1 MNRNPFSNLRDGN
14 HRPATTADRPGN
26 TVSLSPTRVIVT
38 PVAMPV
44 VHPLSKRDVQ
54 RVLSVLPS
62 GSIRG
67 LRSVSLL
74 GEMWTS
80 GGYPVF
86 ATYRKQGF
94 IRLHAMTCLAWR
106 VQSLRSSQVADLL
119 RYGAHVDAG
128 PSECV
133 VTWTNEALRLF
144 YTVGVLLPGVA
155 RHRREHEGAGEH
167 GSVVRSLEDDHGAWQ
182 ISDLALEHWRRFLEN
197 GDLAEKRAFS

>member
-1 MNRNPFSNLRDGN
+1 MNRNPFSNLRDGR
-14 HRPATTADRPGN
+14 HRVAAPAERPGT
-26 TVSLSPTRVIVT
+26 TVSMTPTRVIVT
-38 PVAMPV
+38 PVTMPV

-74 GEMWTS
+74 GEMETS

-86 ATYRKQGF
+86 ATYRHQGF
-94 IRLHAMTCLAWR
+94 LRLHAVTCLSWR
-106 VQSLRSSQVADLL
+106 VRSLRSNQVGDLL

-133 VTWTNEALRLF
+133 ITWTSEALRLF

-155 RHRREHEGAGEH
+155 RHRRETEGAPEPGA
-167 GSVVRSLEDDHGAWQ
+167 VIRSLEDDHGTWQ
-182 ISDLALEHWRRFLEN
+182 ISDLALEHWQRFLRE
-197 GDLAEKRAFS
+197 GDLTARKAVS

>member
-1 MNRNPFSNLRDGN
+1 MNRNPFSNHRDGP
-14 HRPATTADRPGN
+14 RRMAGPDGTPGN
-26 TVSLSPTRVIVT
+26 TVAMTPTRVIVT

-44 VHPLSKRDVQ
+44 VHPLTKRDVQ

-62 GSIRG
+62 GSVRG

-86 ATYRKQGF
+86 ASYRKQGF
-94 IRLHAMTCLAWR
+94 IRLHAVSCLAWTVR
-106 VQSLRSSQVADLL
+106 SLRSAQVADLL

-128 PSECV
+128 PTECV

-155 RHRREHEGAGEH
+155 RHRREIEGEGEP
-167 GSVVRSLEDDHGAWQ
+167 GTIVRSLEDDHGAWQ
-182 ISDLALEHWRRFLEN
+182 VSDLALDHWRRFLRD
-197 GDLAEKRAFS
+197 GDLAEKSAVS

>member
-1 MNRNPFSNLRDGN
+1 MNRNPFSNPTGGGKGASAGN
-14 HRPATTADRPGN
+14 DRPGN
-26 TVSLSPTRVIVT
+26 AISMSPTRVIVT
-38 PVAMPV
+38 PVATPV

-54 RVLSVLPS
+54 RVLSVLPA
-62 GSIRG
+62 GSVRD

-86 ATYRKQGF
+86 VSYRKQGF
-94 IRLHAMTCLAWR
+94 IRLHAVSCLAWR
-106 VQSLRSSQVADLL
+106 VRSLRSTQVADLL

-155 RHRREHEGAGEH
+155 RHRREIEGAAEP
-167 GSVVRSLEDDHGAWQ
+167 GSIVRSLEDDHGTWQ
-182 ISDLALEHWRRFLEN
+182 ISDLALDHWRRFLRD
-197 GDLAEKRAFS
+197 GDLHERSAAS